1 MISEKILDEILPVKG
16 LEELKNEKINE
27 LQEEGFII
35 TNFQSGGIFYHLL
48 LIVCQIRLE
57 LVLLLRNVLNNMFVT
72 HAQES
77 WLELKAADYSKKR
90 KEAVKTRGY
99 ITLNRTQT
107 GEPFKISKGYVFKT
121 DRDINGNELRFI
133 VLNNMIIPKD
143 SMTGIVEVEAEKA
156 GAEYNVSPGQINKCL
171 IHLDGIDQIENKD
184 GWIIREGADI
194 EDYESLRS
202 RTLGSWSE
210 LSALP
215 IRDKYKNV
223 CESVPGVLYVNVHD
237 QHPRGQG
244 TVDIVVTGTAAT
256 ATEELL
262 EKVRQAA
269 DSIKGP
275 YDDVLV
281 KSSSTVSQDIEVVLV
296 ADAAIQNENLEKK
309 ALIIIEEL
317 LQIQKNRSLN
327 ELYRADIIV
336 ALKNELP
343 LKNVKVII
351 PAEDIQLDTDKIIVC
366 GDITVKVQ
374 KV

>member
-1 MISEKILDEILPVKG
+1 MINEKVLDEILPVKG

-35 TNFQSGGIFYHLL
+35 TNFQPGGIFYHLL
-48 LIVCQIRLE
+48 MIVCQVRLE
-57 LVLLLRNVLNNMFVT
+57 LVLLLRNVLNNMFIT

-90 KEAVKTRGY
+90 KEAIKTRGY
-99 ITLNRTQT
+99 ITLSRNQT
-107 GEPFKISKGYVFKT
+107 GQPIKISKGYVFKT

-133 VLNNMIIPKD
+133 VLNNMIIPSD

-156 GAEYNVSPGQINKCL
+156 GAQYNVSPGQINKCL
-171 IHLDGIDQIENKD
+171 IHLDGIDQIENKA

-202 RTLGSWSE
+202 RILGSWSE

-223 CESVPGVLYVNVHD
+223 CEGVPGVLYVNVHD

-244 TVDIVVTGTAAT
+244 TVDIIVTGTAAT

-262 EKVRQAA
+262 EKVGQAA

-281 KSSSTVSQDIEVVLV
+281 KSSSTVSQDIEVILI
-296 ADAAIQNENLEKK
+296 ADAGLQNDGLEDK
-309 ALIIIEEL
+309 ATVIIEEL
-317 LQIQKNRSLN
+317 LQIQKNRNLN
-327 ELYRADIIV
+327 ELYQADIIV
-336 ALKNELP
+336 ALKNELT
-343 LKNVKVII
+343 LKNVKVIY

-366 GDITVKVQ
+366 GTITVKVQ
-374 KV
+374 RV

>member
-107 GEPFKISKGYVFKT
+107 GEPIKISKGYVFKT

-171 IHLDGIDQIENKD
+171 IHLDGIDQIENKA

-296 ADAAIQNENLEKK
+296 ADAALQNENLEKK